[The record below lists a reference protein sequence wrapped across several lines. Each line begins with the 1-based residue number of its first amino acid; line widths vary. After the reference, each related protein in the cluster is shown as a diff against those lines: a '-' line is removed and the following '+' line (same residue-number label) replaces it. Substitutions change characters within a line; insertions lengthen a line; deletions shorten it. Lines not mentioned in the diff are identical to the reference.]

1 GVAQGEGGVGCGA
14 PGAGRGKPG
23 PAWSGRAADW
33 VTPDGLISGR
43 TLPGLLLATGQF
55 LPVSDVHRLANTAT
69 LTRLV
74 INADGQVL
82 DMGRKVRR
90 ATAPQRKVILSRYAT
105 CMVDGCH
112 LPAHLCQIDHID
124 NWSDGG
130 ATDLDKLGPTCQFH
144 NRDRY
149 RNPHRYQLRRADGKR
164 WAFTYTGPRTSRR

>member
-1 GVAQGEGGVGCGA
+1 MSS
-14 PGAGRGKPG
+14 R
-23 PAWSGRAADW
+23 R
-33 VTPDGLISGR
+33 
-43 TLPGLLLATGQF
+43 LPGLLLATGQF
-55 LPVSDVHRLANTAT
+55 LPVSDVHRLANTST

-74 INADGQVL
+74 MNADGEVL

-90 ATAPQRKVILSRYAT
+90 ATASQRRAILTRYAT

-112 LPAHLCQIDHID
+112 LPAHVCQIDHID

-149 RNPHRYQLRRADGKR
+149 RNPDRYRLYRAGKNR
-164 WAFTYTGPRTSRR
+164 WAFAYIGPRPFPRFHQRERRPRSAS